1 MVAERAADLILGLP
15 ALPPENVPV
24 YKSLDWQNLQKP
36 ATALR
41 KISLAGES
49 KSQLK
54 QNSP

>member
-41 KISLAGES
+41 EIFLAGES
-49 KSQLK
+49 KSQLR